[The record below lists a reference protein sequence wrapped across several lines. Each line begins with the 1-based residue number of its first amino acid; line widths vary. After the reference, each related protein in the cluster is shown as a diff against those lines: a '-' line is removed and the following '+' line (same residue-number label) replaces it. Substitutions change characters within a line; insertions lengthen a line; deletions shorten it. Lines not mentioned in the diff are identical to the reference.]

1 MYIYLLNGMIYVDKL
16 DVRKYFIEKSMKL
29 FTYLIY

>member
-1 MYIYLLNGMIYVDKL
+1 MYIYLLTGMIYVDKL
-16 DVRKYFIEKSMKL
+16 DVRKYFIEKLMKL